1 VVTRSFESRRKDGK
15 ITNMIFN
22 EWINEYK
29 SKSVSVEGKP
39 VSLEGKSGS
48 VEGKSGSVEGKVE
61 AMSEEKMEVEHR
73 SMGEGYGRRF
83 TPIILT
89 KNY

>member
-1 VVTRSFESRRKDGK
+1 MTRSFESRRKDGK

-29 SKSVSVEGKP
+29 SKSVSVEGK
-39 VSLEGKSGS
+39 
-48 VEGKSGSVEGKVE
+48 VE
-61 AMSEEKMEVEHR
+61 AMSEEKMEIEHR
-73 SMGEGYGRRF
+73 IMAEGSARKF